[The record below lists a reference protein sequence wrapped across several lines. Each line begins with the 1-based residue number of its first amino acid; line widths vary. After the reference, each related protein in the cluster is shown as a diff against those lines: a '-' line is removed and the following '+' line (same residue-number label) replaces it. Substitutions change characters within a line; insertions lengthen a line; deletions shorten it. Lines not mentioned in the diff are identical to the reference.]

1 MVSAVEPV
9 TQPPQVKPMIA
20 SAIAPPTAPPSAGF
34 TFDEIFM
41 MSFQGESYPLT
52 GCKLS
57 TDYAPQRVNCDGS
70 VALNATSPREERRDK
85 LSISANSPETGTIR
99 ARRCIQHRI
108 ESVIKGQTCAT

>member
-1 MVSAVEPV
+1 MVLAVELV

-20 SAIAPPTAPPSAGF
+20 SAIAPPTAPHSAGF

-41 MSFQGESYPLT
+41 MSFQRESYPLT

-57 TDYAPQRVNCDGS
+57 TDFATQRVNCDVS
-70 VALNATSPREERRDK
+70 VALNATSRHEERRDK
-85 LSISANSPETGTIR
+85 LCISANSPETGTIR
-99 ARRCIQHRI
+99 ARSCIQHRI